1 MSTSRRV
8 RRLAEWNAT
17 LSQFFTFPITVGQFL
32 LLVLLLSGVG
42 VMLFGLWRQELE
54 SGRTSWDS
62 VMLGR
67 VNMDAESRLR
77 RVERVAS
84 EACAKL
90 EQGDTAGAFCVVA
103 EADAKVLEKVHGVLV
118 GFSGDT
124 VVLWSGN
131 YSRAVEQP
139 LRDGQQLVRINGM
152 QYYMRA
158 TQHGKMVVYAG
169 VGLRSDY
176 PIFNRYLRSGYV
188 PSLSFLEGRSL
199 ESFFPEMDMPAPR
212 VQAVSLHGN
221 VQILVAFIL
230 ILVAIFS
237 APLLLTRHL
246 NVLVTL
252 ICVVCGVGWRYLFLR
267 MGVFDGV
274 LGHLFSPSV
283 FALSRFVP
291 SLGDFLLHA
300 LVLLLVTMLCAQL
313 VRFLALSRRIRQTTF
328 LGVCGLGAVVVLL
341 LGDMLLRK
349 IVINSTL
356 TIPPYELA
364 SFTWYTQAA
373 YIGLVLWF
381 SSGVL
386 MAALFCR
393 QILHNRLPYE
403 WRLWGALLVV
413 TVLLSISFWYYLA
426 IPFGPSIVLCIVVF
440 ASLYVP
446 LRWHRGELP
455 FRGMEFIVGMAVALY
470 VGTCSGVESQRRD
483 QMVREQ
489 IAERVGG
496 EPDPLLESMLPQ
508 LSLAIEDD
516 GALRR
521 FMVSGYRT
529 HARMRRYFEERYQRD
544 YLNGYDVRLT
554 MCYRDELV
562 LLPDR
567 DEFEDCAAYFGRIVA
582 TEGVMVPGSRFYFR
596 RGRTGRISYLGIF
609 PYVAQEQ
616 ERYLYIELDSKQPNA
631 FWGYPELLVNEPT
644 SRHRTDPSYST
655 ALYEH
660 GKLLMN
666 TGQCGYP
673 TSLAT
678 TGYQVGEQRMFESM
692 GYNHVAKELPNDMV
706 ALVSRAKVS
715 PFEVMG
721 VDVYLLLLFCLFFS
735 VIFRVSG
742 VLRLK
747 PLIGRGIVGRL
758 QLYMAGVMVLTM
770 ALALVIAL
778 FTMRKTLEEKNKTL
792 MREKSQTVLAS
803 LGEMS
808 LEYAMGGEKENWQL
822 NRALSE
828 LSSRLY
834 CDINVYD
841 TLGWLMGSSR
851 MEVFTKSLVGE
862 RMNAGAWGML
872 RFGGASQELTRE
884 QIGTLRYES
893 MYIPL
898 RQNGKLLGYVNLP
911 YFTRPDEFKRQFQ
924 SFTSLLLDFYAVLTG
939 MMLLLSFVLANAVLE
954 PLAQLRR
961 SVETL
966 TITGEN
972 KLVFYDTPDQ
982 VGALFRAYNTM
993 LNQLESSA
1001 AELAETARQR
1011 AWQEM
1016 ARQIAHDIKNPL
1028 TPIRLSLQRVM
1039 RLRAAENPCWEDRF
1053 VEFSDMLE
1061 NQIDVLARTAN
1072 TFSTFAKLAEGHA
1085 ALVDVREA
1093 VHRCVVL
1100 NSADTRVR
1108 LEEQTSEAPLL
1119 AWIDENNLQRM
1130 VNNVVINAMQ
1140 AAAEV
1145 NGGRVEVR
1153 CFGTEEAVVI
1163 EVQDNGPGIPEEL
1176 QDDIFRVR
1184 FTTKSEGSGLGLA
1197 IAYAVARACGGNVS
1211 FVTCPPS
1218 GTVFRIWIPKAHE
1231 AVAEGGFEKKE

>member
-1 MSTSRRV
+1 
-8 RRLAEWNAT
+8 
-17 LSQFFTFPITVGQFL
+17 
-32 LLVLLLSGVG
+32 
-42 VMLFGLWRQELE
+42 
-54 SGRTSWDS
+54 
-62 VMLGR
+62 
-67 VNMDAESRLR
+67 
-77 RVERVAS
+77 
-84 EACAKL
+84 
-90 EQGDTAGAFCVVA
+90 
-103 EADAKVLEKVHGVLV
+103 
-118 GFSGDT
+118 
-124 VVLWSGN
+124 
-131 YSRAVEQP
+131 
-139 LRDGQQLVRINGM
+139 
-152 QYYMRA
+152 
-158 TQHGKMVVYAG
+158 
-169 VGLRSDY
+169 
-176 PIFNRYLRSGYV
+176 
-188 PSLSFLEGRSL
+188 
-199 ESFFPEMDMPAPR
+199 
-212 VQAVSLHGN
+212 
-221 VQILVAFIL
+221 
-230 ILVAIFS
+230 
-237 APLLLTRHL
+237 
-246 NVLVTL
+246 
-252 ICVVCGVGWRYLFLR
+252 
-267 MGVFDGV
+267 
-274 LGHLFSPSV
+274 
-283 FALSRFVP
+283 
-291 SLGDFLLHA
+291 
-300 LVLLLVTMLCAQL
+300 
-313 VRFLALSRRIRQTTF
+313 
-328 LGVCGLGAVVVLL
+328 
-341 LGDMLLRK
+341 
-349 IVINSTL
+349 
-356 TIPPYELA
+356 
-364 SFTWYTQAA
+364 
-373 YIGLVLWF
+373 
-381 SSGVL
+381 
-386 MAALFCR
+386 
-393 QILHNRLPYE
+393 
-403 WRLWGALLVV
+403 
-413 TVLLSISFWYYLA
+413 
-426 IPFGPSIVLCIVVF
+426 
-440 ASLYVP
+440 
-446 LRWHRGELP
+446 
-455 FRGMEFIVGMAVALY
+455 
-470 VGTCSGVESQRRD
+470 
-483 QMVREQ
+483 
-489 IAERVGG
+489 
-496 EPDPLLESMLPQ
+496 
-508 LSLAIEDD
+508 
-516 GALRR
+516 
-521 FMVSGYRT
+521 
-529 HARMRRYFEERYQRD
+529 
-544 YLNGYDVRLT
+544 
-554 MCYRDELV
+554 
-562 LLPDR
+562 
-567 DEFEDCAAYFGRIVA
+567 
-582 TEGVMVPGSRFYFR
+582 
-596 RGRTGRISYLGIF
+596 
-609 PYVAQEQ
+609 
-616 ERYLYIELDSKQPNA
+616 
-631 FWGYPELLVNEPT
+631 
-644 SRHRTDPSYST
+644 
-655 ALYEH
+655 
-660 GKLLMN
+660 
-666 TGQCGYP
+666 
-673 TSLAT
+673 
-678 TGYQVGEQRMFESM
+678 
-692 GYNHVAKELPNDMV
+692 
-706 ALVSRAKVS
+706 
-715 PFEVMG
+715 
-721 VDVYLLLLFCLFFS
+721 
-735 VIFRVSG
+735 
-742 VLRLK
+742 
-747 PLIGRGIVGRL
+747 
-758 QLYMAGVMVLTM
+758 
-770 ALALVIAL
+770 
-778 FTMRKTLEEKNKTL
+778 
-792 MREKSQTVLAS
+792 
-803 LGEMS
+803 
-808 LEYAMGGEKENWQL
+808 
-822 NRALSE
+822 
-828 LSSRLY
+828 
-834 CDINVYD
+834 
-841 TLGWLMGSSR
+841 MGSSR